1 MKQAKMLTPNPTQKP
16 ALFGSAL
23 NVKMNFR
30 LALSRNQAGWCGS
43 APGLNAEKIILV

>member
-1 MKQAKMLTPNPTQKP
+1 MIGVKTPTPNS

-30 LALSRNQAGWCGS
+30 LALSRHQAGWCGG